1 MGGSIVVKKL
11 YNTYSVGEDLTFF
24 ELDRVSV
31 KGIDYLLLLQKQ
43 SPNIICVG
51 FVENQE
57 LQIVNNP
64 VISRELLKIF
74 MKDEEAYKKKLK
86 PFIIE

>member
-51 FVENQE
+51 FVENQK